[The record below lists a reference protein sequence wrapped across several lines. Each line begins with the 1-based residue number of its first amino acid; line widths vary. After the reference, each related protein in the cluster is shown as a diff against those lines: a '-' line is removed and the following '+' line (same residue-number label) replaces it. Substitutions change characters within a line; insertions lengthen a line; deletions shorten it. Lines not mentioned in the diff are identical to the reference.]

1 MDLSDLIR
9 EAATWLAAGF
19 TGLLAW
25 TAKRHL
31 DEDKERHGKASD
43 RLAGL
48 ERGRVTVSD
57 LAALERQ
64 MSQLRSDVADN
75 HAEIL
80 KLLLDQ
86 NSRA

>member
-1 MDLSDLIR
+1 MIR
-9 EAATWLAAGF
+9 EATGWLAVAF

-43 RLAGL
+43 RIAGL

-64 MSQLRSDVADN
+64 MSALRTEVSDN

-86 NSRA
+86 KA